1 MPPLGRLW
9 CWVWEE
15 LCTCCSAGRDGE
27 SCQWLVA
34 DIMAVDQEAGQVL
47 HSIKLPFQ
55 HFLSPLTNQV
65 AGCKANILLNTAQLA
80 DRFSDVT
87 LLLRGQKRGF
97 LHFSDTT
104 RSRKVTKIA
113 SEFQEDRFLLLLLFY
128 GDPKW
133 AVMACEQT
141 VSSLDHC
148 SSMFDRVKAK
158 TKLVFTQPFILTSW
172 T

>member
-1 MPPLGRLW
+1 MPLLGRLW

-55 HFLSPLTNQV
+55 HFLSPLTHQV

-80 DRFSDVT
+80 DTFSDVT
-87 LLLRGQKRGF
+87 LLRGQKRG
-97 LHFSDTT
+97 
-104 RSRKVTKIA
+104 
-113 SEFQEDRFLLLLLFY
+113 
-128 GDPKW
+128 
-133 AVMACEQT
+133 
-141 VSSLDHC
+141 
-148 SSMFDRVKAK
+148 
-158 TKLVFTQPFILTSW
+158 LVFFILVTQLVVGKWQRQLLNFKRIDSYSFCCFMEIQSGQRW
-172 T
+172 HVNKRSLP